1 MLYPLNIFTKVNIL
15 FIPKLSQYLTKT
27 HKLLDLFRKNLYPC
41 YVEREAHMKEFKHT
55 RLDNRQFMP
64 EDIKNFIKEY
74 NIKFIKLQFV
84 DINGQV
90 KNMTIPSE
98 HIDKALANE
107 MMLDG
112 SSIKGFRSIETSDMF
127 FYPDINSFQILPWR
141 EKDGIT
147 SARLIC
153 DIYNADGT
161 PFEGCPRCNLK
172 RVMKEAEKMGFS
184 MNIGPEAEFFLF
196 AKDKDGKVTT
206 TTQDRA
212 GYYDVGPEDLG
223 EDVRGD
229 IVLTLKEMGFDIEA
243 SHHEVADGQHEIDFR
258 YTDILTA
265 ADNVVTFRIAVKAIA
280 AKHNLHATFMPKPI
294 YGINGSGMHCNV
306 SLFKDGKNAFYEEKE
321 EYQLSD
327 VAKYSI
333 GGMLKHV
340 KSITAVTNPTVNSYK
355 RLVPGYEAPVYLAWS
370 LANRSA
376 LLRVPAKRGNATR
389 VELRSPDPSCNPY
402 LAFAAILEACLDGVR
417 NKIDPPAPVES
428 NIYTLSTKERRK
440 QRIDSLPGS
449 LADAIEQLDKSLVA
463 RAALGD
469 HIFNEFMSSKRKEWD
484 SFRTYVS
491 QWELDRYL
499 ERY

>member
-1 MLYPLNIFTKVNIL
+1 M
-15 FIPKLSQYLTKT
+15 
-27 HKLLDLFRKNLYPC
+27 
-41 YVEREAHMKEFKHT
+41 AEFKYA
-55 RLDNRQFMP
+55 RLDGKQFSRD
-64 EDIKNFIKEY
+64 EVKKLIKEY

-90 KNMTIPSE
+90 KNMTVPSE
-98 HIDKALANE
+98 QIDKVLDNE
-107 MMLDG
+107 IMLDG

-127 FYPDINSFQILPWR
+127 FHPDINSFQILPWR
-141 EKDGIT
+141 EHNGIN

-172 RVMKEAEKMGFS
+172 RVMEAAEKMGFS

-196 AKDKDGKVTT
+196 SKDKDGNVTT
-206 TTQDRA
+206 ETQDRA

-223 EDVRGD
+223 EDVRSD
-229 IVLTLKEMGFDIEA
+229 IVLTLQEMGFDIEA

-258 YTDILTA
+258 YADILTA
-265 ADNVVTFRIAVKAIA
+265 ADNVTTFKVAVKAIA

-294 YGINGSGMHCNV
+294 FGINGSGMHCNV
-306 SLFKDGKNAFYEEKE
+306 SLFKDGKNAFYDEKA
-321 EYQLSD
+321 EYQLSET
-327 VAKYSI
+327 AKYAV

-340 KSITAVTNPTVNSYK
+340 KSITAVTNPVVNSYK

-376 LLRVPAKRGNATR
+376 LLRVPAKRGVSTR
-389 VELRSPDPSCNPY
+389 VELRSPDPACNPY
-402 LAFAAILEACLDGVR
+402 LAFAAILEACLDGIR

-428 NIYTLSTKERRK
+428 NIYKLTSKERKK

-449 LADAIEQLDKSLVA
+449 LADALEQMDKSLVA
-463 RAALGD
+463 KAALGD
-469 HIFNEFMSSKRKEWD
+469 HIFKEFMTAKKKEWD

>member
-1 MLYPLNIFTKVNIL
+1 
-15 FIPKLSQYLTKT
+15 
-27 HKLLDLFRKNLYPC
+27 
-41 YVEREAHMKEFKHT
+41 MKEFKHT
-55 RLDNRQFMP
+55 RLDNRQFTP
-64 EDIKNFIKEY
+64 EEVKGFIKEY

-90 KNMTIPSE
+90 KNLTIPSE

-153 DIYNADGT
+153 DIYNHDGT

-172 RVMKEAEKMGFS
+172 RIMKEAEKMGFS
-184 MNIGPEAEFFLF
+184 MNVGPEAEFFLF
-196 AKDKDGKVTT
+196 SKDKDGRVTT

-223 EDVRGD
+223 EDVRSE

-243 SHHEVADGQHEIDFR
+243 SHHEGADGQHEIDFR

-265 ADNVVTFRIAVKAIA
+265 ADNVATFRIAVKAIA

-306 SLFKDGKNAFYEEKE
+306 SLFKDGKNAFYDANE

-327 VAKYSI
+327 TAKFAI

-340 KSITAVTNPTVNSYK
+340 KSITAITNPTVNSYK

-428 NIYTLSTKERRK
+428 NIYNLSSKERKK
-440 QRIDSLPGS
+440 QRIDALPGS
-449 LADAIEQLDKSLVA
+449 LAEALEQLDKSLVA

-491 QWELDRYL
+491 KWELDKYL

>member
-1 MLYPLNIFTKVNIL
+1 M
-15 FIPKLSQYLTKT
+15 
-27 HKLLDLFRKNLYPC
+27 
-41 YVEREAHMKEFKHT
+41 AEFKYT
-55 RLDNRQFMP
+55 RLDKRQFTKD
-64 EDIKNFIKEY
+64 DIKGFIEEY

-90 KNMTIPSE
+90 KNLSIPSE
-98 HIDKALANE
+98 HIDKALDNE
-107 MMLDG
+107 IMLDG

-127 FYPDINSFQILPWR
+127 FHPDINTFQILPWR
-141 EKDGIT
+141 SKDAGNA
-147 SARLIC
+147 ARLIC

-172 RVMKEAEKMGFS
+172 RVMKKAEKMGFS

-196 AKDKDGKVTT
+196 SKDEDGNITT
-206 TTQDRA
+206 TTQDHA

-223 EDVRGD
+223 EDVRAD

-258 YTDILTA
+258 YADVLTA
-265 ADNVVTFRIAVKAIA
+265 ADNVTTFRIAVKAIA
-280 AKHNLHATFMPKPI
+280 AQHNLHATFMPKPI

-306 SLFKDGKNAFYEEKE
+306 SLFKGKTNAFYDEKA

-327 VAKYSI
+327 TAKYAI

-340 KSITAVTNPTVNSYK
+340 KSITAVTNPVVNSYK

-376 LLRVPAKRGNATR
+376 LLRVPAKRGVSTR
-389 VELRSPDPSCNPY
+389 VELRSPDPACNPY
-402 LAFAAILEACLDGVR
+402 LAFAAILEACLDGIR

-428 NIYTLSTKERRK
+428 NIYKLTSKERKK

-449 LADAIEQLDKSLVA
+449 LAEALEYMDKSLVVQ
-463 RAALGD
+463 AALGE
-469 HIFNEFMSSKRKEWD
+469 HIFKEFMTSKKKEWD

-491 QWELDRYL
+491 KWELDKYL

>member
-1 MLYPLNIFTKVNIL
+1 MT
-15 FIPKLSQYLTKT
+15 
-27 HKLLDLFRKNLYPC
+27 
-41 YVEREAHMKEFKHT
+41 EFSHA
-55 RLDNRQFMP
+55 RLDGKVYTAK
-64 EDIKNFIKEY
+64 EIKEIIKA
-74 NIKFIKLQFV
+74 NNVKFIKLQFV

-90 KNMTIPSE
+90 KNMSVPSE
-98 HIDKALANE
+98 QIDKALNNE
-107 MMLDG
+107 IMLDG

-127 FYPDINSFQILPWR
+127 FHPDINSFQILPWR
-141 EKDGIT
+141 GSDGVN

-172 RVMKEAEKMGFS
+172 RVMQEAEKLGFS
-184 MNIGPEAEFFLF
+184 MNVGPEAEFFLF
-196 AKDKDGKVTT
+196 SKDNNGNVTT
-206 TTQDRA
+206 NTQDHA

-223 EDVRGD
+223 EDVRSD
-229 IVLTLKEMGFDIEA
+229 IVLTLQEMGFDIEA

-258 YTDILTA
+258 YADILTA
-265 ADNVVTFRIAVKAIA
+265 ADNVTTFRVAVKAIA

-294 YGINGSGMHCNV
+294 FGINGSGMHCNV
-306 SLFKDGKNAFYEEKE
+306 SLFKDGKNAFYDENA
-321 EYQLSD
+321 EYQLSET
-327 VAKYSI
+327 AKYAI

-340 KSITAVTNPTVNSYK
+340 KNITAVTNPLVNSYK

-376 LLRVPAKRGNATR
+376 LLRVPAKRGVSTR
-389 VELRSPDPSCNPY
+389 VELRSPDPACNPY
-402 LAFAAILEACLDGVR
+402 LAFAAILETCLDGIR

-428 NIYTLSTKERRK
+428 NIYKLTSKERKK
-440 QRIDSLPGS
+440 QRIDALPGS
-449 LADAIEQLDKSLVA
+449 LAEALEYMDKSLVA
-463 RAALGD
+463 QAALGE
-469 HIFNEFMSSKRKEWD
+469 HIFKEFMTSKKKEWD

>member
-1 MLYPLNIFTKVNIL
+1 
-15 FIPKLSQYLTKT
+15 
-27 HKLLDLFRKNLYPC
+27 
-41 YVEREAHMKEFKHT
+41 MKEFMHK
-55 RLDNRQFMP
+55 RLDGKSFSDA
-64 EDIKNFIKEY
+64 EIKALIKDY
-74 NIKFIKLQFV
+74 SIKFIKLQFV

-98 HIDKALANE
+98 QIDKALNNE
-107 MMLDG
+107 IMLDG

-127 FYPDINSFQILPWR
+127 FRPDRNTFQVLPWR
-141 EKDGIT
+141 DREDAR

-172 RVMKEAEKMGFS
+172 RVMKEAEEMGFS

-223 EDVRGD
+223 EDVRSD
-229 IVLTLKEMGFDIEA
+229 IVLTLQEMGFDIEA

-258 YTDILTA
+258 YADVLTA
-265 ADNVVTFRIAVKAIA
+265 ADNVATFRIAVKAIA
-280 AKHNLHATFMPKPI
+280 AKHGLHAKFMPKPI
-294 YGINGSGMHCNV
+294 FGINGSGMHCNV
-306 SLFKDGKNAFYEEKE
+306 SLFEGNKNAFYDKNAEFE
-321 EYQLSD
+321 LSD
-327 VAKYSI
+327 TAKYAI
-333 GGMLKHV
+333 GGMLKHI
-340 KSITAVTNPTVNSYK
+340 KSITAILNPTVNSYK

-376 LLRVPAKRGNATR
+376 LLRVPAKRGKSTR
-389 VELRSPDPSCNPY
+389 VELRSPDPACNPY

-428 NIYTLSTKERRK
+428 NIYKLTTKERKK

-449 LADAIEQLDKSLVA
+449 LAEALECLDKSLVG
-463 RAALGD
+463 RAALGE
-469 HIFNEFMSSKRKEWD
+469 HAFNEFMSSKRKEWD

-491 QWELDRYL
+491 QWEIDKYL

>member
-1 MLYPLNIFTKVNIL
+1 MTEFT
-15 FIPKLSQYLTKT
+15 
-27 HKLLDLFRKNLYPC
+27 
-41 YVEREAHMKEFKHT
+41 HT
-55 RLDNRQFMP
+55 RLDGKKFTP
-64 EDIKNFIKEY
+64 DEVKDLIKQY

-90 KNMTIPSE
+90 KNMSIPSE
-98 HIDKALANE
+98 HIEKALNNE
-107 MMLDG
+107 IMLDG

-127 FYPDINSFQILPWR
+127 FHPDINSFQILPWR
-141 EKDGIT
+141 EHEGVNA
-147 SARLIC
+147 ARLIC

-172 RVMKEAEKMGFS
+172 RVMENAEKMGFS

-196 AKDKDGKVTT
+196 SKDKDGNVTT
-206 TTQDRA
+206 KTQDHA

-223 EDVRGD
+223 EDVRSD

-258 YTDILTA
+258 YADILTA
-265 ADNVVTFRIAVKAIA
+265 ADNVTTFRIAVKAIA

-294 YGINGSGMHCNV
+294 FGINGSGMHCNI
-306 SLFKDGKNAFYEEKE
+306 SLFKDGKNAFYDEKA
-321 EYQLSD
+321 EYQLSET
-327 VAKYSI
+327 AKYAI
-333 GGMLKHV
+333 GGLLKHV
-340 KSITAVTNPTVNSYK
+340 KSITAITNPTVNSYK

-376 LLRVPAKRGNATR
+376 LLRVPAKRGISTR

-402 LAFAAILEACLDGVR
+402 LAFAAILETCLDGIR

-428 NIYTLSTKERRK
+428 NIYKLTTKERKK

-449 LADAIEQLDKSLVA
+449 LAEATDMLDKSLVA
-463 RAALGD
+463 QAALGE
-469 HIFNEFMSSKRKEWD
+469 HIFKEFMTSKKKEWD

-491 QWELDRYL
+491 PWELDRYL

>member
-1 MLYPLNIFTKVNIL
+1 MT
-15 FIPKLSQYLTKT
+15 
-27 HKLLDLFRKNLYPC
+27 
-41 YVEREAHMKEFKHT
+41 EFSHA
-55 RLDNRQFMP
+55 RLDGKVYTAK
-64 EDIKNFIKEY
+64 EIKEIIKA
-74 NIKFIKLQFV
+74 NNVKFIKLQFV

-90 KNMTIPSE
+90 KNMSVPSE
-98 HIDKALANE
+98 QIDKALNNE
-107 MMLDG
+107 IMLDG

-127 FYPDINSFQILPWR
+127 FHPDINSFQILPWR
-141 EKDGIT
+141 GSDGVN

-172 RVMKEAEKMGFS
+172 RVMQEAEKLGFS
-184 MNIGPEAEFFLF
+184 MNVGPEAEFFLF
-196 AKDKDGKVTT
+196 SKDNNGNVTT
-206 TTQDRA
+206 NTQDHA

-223 EDVRGD
+223 EDVRSD
-229 IVLTLKEMGFDIEA
+229 IVLTLQEMGFDIEA

-258 YTDILTA
+258 YADILTA
-265 ADNVVTFRIAVKAIA
+265 ADNVTTFRVAVKAIA

-294 YGINGSGMHCNV
+294 FGINGSGMHCNV
-306 SLFKDGKNAFYEEKE
+306 SLFKDGQNAFYDENA
-321 EYQLSD
+321 EYQLSESE
-327 VAKYSI
+327 KYAI

-340 KSITAVTNPTVNSYK
+340 KNITAVTNPLVNSYK

-376 LLRVPAKRGNATR
+376 LLRVPAKRGVSTR
-389 VELRSPDPSCNPY
+389 VELRSPDPACNPY
-402 LAFAAILEACLDGVR
+402 LAFAAILETCLDGIR

-428 NIYTLSTKERRK
+428 NIYKLTSKERKK
-440 QRIDSLPGS
+440 QRIDALPGS
-449 LADAIEQLDKSLVA
+449 LAEALEYMDKSLVA
-463 RAALGD
+463 QAALGE
-469 HIFNEFMSSKRKEWD
+469 HIFKEFMTSKKKEWD

>member
-1 MLYPLNIFTKVNIL
+1 M
-15 FIPKLSQYLTKT
+15 
-27 HKLLDLFRKNLYPC
+27 
-41 YVEREAHMKEFKHT
+41 ERGAEMKEFKHT
-55 RLDNRQFMP
+55 RLDNRQFTE
-64 EDIKNFIKEY
+64 EDVKGYIKEY

-84 DINGQV
+84 DLNGQV
-90 KNMTIPSE
+90 KNLTIPSE
-98 HIDKALANE
+98 HISKALANE

-141 EKDGIT
+141 ENDGIT

-153 DIYNADGT
+153 DIHNSDGT

-172 RVMKEAEKMGFS
+172 RVMKEAEKIGFS
-184 MNIGPEAEFFLF
+184 MNVGPEAEFFLF
-196 AKDKDGKVTT
+196 EKDQNGKITT

-223 EDVRGD
+223 EDVREE

-258 YTDILTA
+258 YADILTA
-265 ADNVVTFRIAVKAIA
+265 ADNVVTFRIAVKALA
-280 AKHNLHATFMPKPI
+280 AKHNLLATFMPKPI

-306 SLFKDGKNAFYEEKE
+306 SLFKDGQNAFYDEKN

-340 KSITAVTNPTVNSYK
+340 KSITAITNPTVNSYK

-389 VELRSPDPSCNPY
+389 VELRSPDPACNPY
-402 LAFAAILEACLDGVR
+402 LAFAAILESCLDGVR

-428 NIYTLSTKERRK
+428 NIYQLTTKERKK

-449 LADAIEQLDKSLVA
+449 LAEALEHLDKSLVA
-463 RAALGD
+463 RAALGE
-469 HIFNEFMSSKRKEWD
+469 HIFNEFMSTKRKEWD

-491 QWELDRYL
+491 KWELDRYL

>member
-1 MLYPLNIFTKVNIL
+1 MT
-15 FIPKLSQYLTKT
+15 
-27 HKLLDLFRKNLYPC
+27 
-41 YVEREAHMKEFKHT
+41 EFKHT
-55 RLDNRQFMP
+55 RLDNRQFTV
-64 EDIKNFIKEY
+64 ENVKGYIKEY
-74 NIKFIKLQFV
+74 DIKFIKLQFV

-90 KNMTIPSE
+90 KNLTIPSE
-98 HIDKALANE
+98 HIDKALSNE

-127 FYPDINSFQILPWR
+127 FHPDINSFQILPWR
-141 EKDGIT
+141 GKEGAN

-153 DIYNADGT
+153 DIYNSDGT

-172 RVMKEAEKMGFS
+172 RVMREAEKLGFS

-196 AKDKDGKVTT
+196 AKDKDGKLTT

-223 EDVRGD
+223 EDVRSD
-229 IVLTLKEMGFDIEA
+229 IVLTLQEMGFDIEA
-243 SHHEVADGQHEIDFR
+243 SHHEGAVGQHEIDFR

-265 ADNVVTFRIAVKAIA
+265 ADNVTTFRIAVKAIA
-280 AKHNLHATFMPKPI
+280 AQHNLHATFMPKPI
-294 YGINGSGMHCNV
+294 YGINGSGMHCNI
-306 SLFKDGKNAFYEEKE
+306 SLFKDGKNAFYEENAE
-321 EYQLSD
+321 FQLSD
-327 VAKYSI
+327 EAKFAI

-340 KSITAVTNPTVNSYK
+340 KSITAITNPTVNSYK

-376 LLRVPAKRGNATR
+376 LLRVPAKRGSSTR

-402 LAFAAILEACLDGVR
+402 LAFAAILESCIDGIR

-428 NIYTLSTKERRK
+428 NIYKLSSKERKK

-449 LADAIEQLDKSLVA
+449 LSEALENLDRSLVA
-463 RAALGD
+463 RAALGE
-469 HIFNEFMSSKRKEWD
+469 HIFQEFMSSKRKEWD

-491 QWELDRYL
+491 QWELDKYL

>member
-1 MLYPLNIFTKVNIL
+1 
-15 FIPKLSQYLTKT
+15 
-27 HKLLDLFRKNLYPC
+27 
-41 YVEREAHMKEFKHT
+41 MKEFTHT
-55 RLDNRQFMP
+55 RLDNRQFT
-64 EDIKNFIKEY
+64 EDDIKGYINEY

-127 FYPDINSFQILPWR
+127 FHPDINSFQILPWR

-147 SARLIC
+147 TARLIC

-184 MNIGPEAEFFLF
+184 MNVGPEAEFFLF
-196 AKDKDGKVTT
+196 ERDKNGKITT

-223 EDVRGD
+223 EDVREH

-258 YTDILTA
+258 YADVLTA

-280 AKHNLHATFMPKPI
+280 AKYNLLATFMPKPI
-294 YGINGSGMHCNV
+294 FGINGSGMHCNI
-306 SLFKDGKNAFYEEKE
+306 SLFKDGKNAFYEENT

-340 KSITAVTNPTVNSYK
+340 KSITAITNPTVNSYK

-389 VELRSPDPSCNPY
+389 VELRSPDPACNPY
-402 LAFAAILEACLDGVR
+402 LAFAAILEACIDGVR

-428 NIYTLSTKERRK
+428 NIYQLTIKERKK

-449 LADAIEQLDKSLVA
+449 LAEALEQLDKSLVA
-463 RAALGD
+463 RAALGE

-491 QWELDRYL
+491 RWELDRYL